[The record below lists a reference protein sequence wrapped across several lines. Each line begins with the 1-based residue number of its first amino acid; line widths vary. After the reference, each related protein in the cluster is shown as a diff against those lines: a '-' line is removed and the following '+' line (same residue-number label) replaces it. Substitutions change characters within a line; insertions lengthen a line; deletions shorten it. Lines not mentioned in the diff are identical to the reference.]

1 MIGALARDRFTPISY
16 GNGIANTVLVSEIQA
31 VEWTDLLLCWENTN
45 PPPDVLTQNP
55 KISRVFTALQ

>member
-45 PPPDVLTQNP
+45 PPPDVLTQSP
-55 KISRVFTALQ
+55 KISRVFTAQ